1 LTIRQFENGSTE
13 NVKRPDKEFFAMTE
27 TTTYSLIDGK
37 KISADI
43 KAEISAKV
51 AERKN
56 SNKKI
61 PHLAIILVGDDG
73 ASQTYVDHKVKACKE
88 VGFHYTM
95 MRFADTIAED
105 KLMKHIDQVNKD
117 QDVDGFIVQL
127 PLPAHI
133 SVERVTE
140 KIRSDKDV
148 DGFTNHNFGSIISKN
163 PLLMPATPFGVM
175 ELLRRYNIETEGKNC
190 VIVGASR
197 LVGAPLSMMLVEQG
211 RATVTI
217 CHKYTKDLA
226 AWTKQADILVVA
238 VGKPGLITA
247 NMVKE
252 GAVVIDVG
260 TTRVEGPQYKNGYSL
275 KGDVEFK
282 EVAPKTSFITPVP
295 GGVGPMTIA
304 SLLMNTLKACENLN
318 P

>member
-1 LTIRQFENGSTE
+1 MSA
-13 NVKRPDKEFFAMTE
+13 VVD
-27 TTTYSLIDGK
+27 TTYTLIDGK
-37 KISADI
+37 KVAADI
-43 KAEISAKV
+43 KAEISVKV
-51 AERKN
+51 AERK
-56 SNKKI
+56 SLGKKI

-95 MRFADTIAED
+95 MRFADTISEE
-105 KLMKHIDQVNKD
+105 KLMKHIDHVND
-117 QDVDGFIVQL
+117 DEDVDGFIVQL

-133 SVERVTE
+133 SVERITE

-217 CHKYTKDLA
+217 CHKFTKDLA
-226 AWTKQADILVVA
+226 SWTKQADILVVA
-238 VGKPGLITA
+238 VGKPGLVTA
-247 NMVKE
+247 DMVKH

-282 EVAPKTSFITPVP
+282 EVAAKASYITPVP

-304 SLLMNTLKACENLN
+304 SLLMNTLKAAENLN

>member
-1 LTIRQFENGSTE
+1 
-13 NVKRPDKEFFAMTE
+13 MTE
-27 TTTYSLIDGK
+27 TQTYTLIDGR
-37 KISADI
+37 KISTDI
-43 KAEISAKV
+43 KGEISAKV
-51 AERKN
+51 TERKKLG
-56 SNKKI
+56 KKI

-95 MRFADTIAED
+95 MRFADTISEE
-105 KLMKHIDQVNKD
+105 KLMKHIDHVNID
-117 QDVDGFIVQL
+117 EDVDGFIVQL
-127 PLPAHI
+127 PLPPHI
-133 SVERVTE
+133 SVERITE

-163 PLLMPATPFGVM
+163 PLIMPATPFGVM
-175 ELLRRYNIETEGKNC
+175 ELLRRYSIETEGKNC

-211 RATVTI
+211 HATVTI
-217 CHKYTKDLA
+217 CSKHTQNLSA
-226 AWTKQADILVVA
+226 ITRLADILIVA
-238 VGKPGLITA
+238 VGKPGLISA
-247 NMVKE
+247 DMVKE

-260 TTRVEGPQYKNGYSL
+260 TTRVEGHQFKNGYAL
-275 KGDVEFK
+275 KGDVDFK
-282 EVAPKTSFITPVP
+282 EVAPKTSYITPVP

-304 SLLMNTLKACENLN
+304 SLLLNTLRATENRN

>member
-1 LTIRQFENGSTE
+1 MSSVAES
-13 NVKRPDKEFFAMTE
+13 
-27 TTTYSLIDGK
+27 TTYTLIDGK
-37 KISADI
+37 KTATDI
-43 KAEISAKV
+43 KTEIAAKV
-51 AERKN
+51 VERKN
-56 SNKKI
+56 AGKKI

-95 MRFADTIAED
+95 MRFADTISEH
-105 KLMKHIDQVNKD
+105 KLMKHIDHVNND
-117 QDVDGFIVQL
+117 EDVDGFIVQL
-127 PLPAHI
+127 PLPPHI
-133 SVERVTE
+133 SVERITE

-148 DGFTNHNFGSIISKN
+148 DGFTNHNCGSIISKN
-163 PLLMPATPFGVM
+163 PLLLPATPFGVM
-175 ELLRRYNIETEGKNC
+175 ELLRRYNIETAGKNC

-217 CHKYTKDLA
+217 CHKYTTDLA

-238 VGKPGLITA
+238 VGKPGLIKGD
-247 NMVKE
+247 MVKE

-282 EVAPKTSFITPVP
+282 EVAAKASYITPVP

-304 SLLMNTLKACENLN
+304 SLLMNTLRACENLN